1 MTADLAAS
9 PNVHQLPAGA
19 VTDVTDAAAAAERD
33 AREIQ
38 AISEGV
44 VQGDTVECMG
54 RRYRVADRIGL
65 MPLMKFAHSAAQG
78 LDGDDMEGLNAI
90 YLMLKDCIHE
100 DDWKRFG
107 DEMIETKAEADDLM
121 PVITRTIEVINAR
134 PTRQRSAS
142 SSGPPTT
149 TPTSTGGSSLRVPD
163 GVEDLVPVGQL
174 GSSR

>member
-1 MTADLAAS
+1 VTTDIAAS
-9 PNVHQLPAGA
+9 PNIHQLPAA
-19 VTDVTDAAAAAERD
+19 DVIDLTGLTEAERD

-44 VQGDTVECMG
+44 VEGDTVECMG
-54 RRYRVADRIGL
+54 KHYRVADRIGL

-90 YLMLKDCIHE
+90 YEMLRDCIHE
-100 DDWKRFG
+100 DDWARFMR
-107 DEMIETKAEADDLM
+107 EMTQLKAEADDMM
-121 PVITRTIEVINAR
+121 PVITRTIEIINAR

-142 SSGPPTT
+142 SNGPSSTS
-149 TPTSTGGSSLRVPD
+149 PTSTGGSSLRVPD